1 LRLEADFYQIRPLI
15 DALNL
20 ATPVALNVGGVPYTT
35 SLSILTKYPDSALGR
50 MFSGGLPIS
59 KDEDG
64 AYRIERNGR
73 LFGFILDFLRSNEL
87 GLPDDFQELELLK
100 EEADF
105 YQIAPMIEALK
116 KADGVIVEIEE
127 LEFTPVDPL
136 APIRDLQFE
145 LTITAPVSFFGCMET
160 VLSPEGLVR
169 LSECPFYLR
178 YKFSDSYLALL
189 GTDRRCYFDMWVL
202 DHRPNNESLVRVR
215 YHSNYIASYSGT
227 SRFALEDLLRRK
239 GCRIRHTSSAAD
251 SNGRITHNR
260 WFVPRSFLSNCQN
273 LQYQL

>member
-1 LRLEADFYQIRPLI
+1 MF
-15 DALNL
+15 
-20 ATPVALNVGGVPYTT
+20 GG
-35 SLSILTKYPDSALGR
+35 D
-50 MFSGGLPIS
+50 LPTA
-59 KDEDG
+59 KDKEG
-64 AYRIERNGR
+64 AYFIEGNGQ
-73 LFGFILDFLRSNEL
+73 LFRFVLDFLRRNEL
-87 GLPDDFQELELLK
+87 
-100 EEADF
+100 
-105 YQIAPMIEALK
+105 
-116 KADGVIVEIEE
+116 
-127 LEFTPVDPL
+127 
-136 APIRDLQFE
+136 
-145 LTITAPVSFFGCMET
+145 C
-160 VLSPEGLVR
+160 

-202 DHRPNNESLVRVR
+202 DERPNNESLVRVR

-239 GCRIRHTSSAAD
+239 SCRIRHTSSAAD